1 VLRYITADSLITRV
15 QSPLARLHPVAG
27 ERYALDDHSRSGPR
41 PALISLMRCL
51 GRKSVENKSKDVPA
65 VQLLIDLIDLR
76 GANVTADAKRVGRFD
91 PRAHRKPSII

>member
-1 VLRYITADSLITRV
+1 
-15 QSPLARLHPVAG
+15 
-27 ERYALDDHSRSGPR
+27 
-41 PALISLMRCL
+41 MRCL